1 MIDAICAHL
10 HNYFTEEE
18 DIHRG
23 TWVIENGEIDLS
35 DILLNGQYFRIVGSA
50 LNDGVYQYPVTAAGG
65 EESLIS
71 GEQSEPEP
79 ASAAEQD
86 AGETRD
92 PQSVARARGVLSDET
107 FDGEIWAMKV
117 PRAVIA
123 LAGEITAWQAQYGA
137 AMASPYQSESVIGV
151 YSYNKA
157 TSGSGAGGS
166 ADAWKDV
173 FRGQLNQWR
182 KLR

>member
-65 EESLIS
+65 EGSPL
-71 GEQSEPEP
+71 
-79 ASAAEQD
+79 
-86 AGETRD
+86 T
-92 PQSVARARGVLSDET
+92 DET
-107 FDGEIWAMKV
+107 FDGEIWPMKV

-123 LAGEITAWQAQYGA
+123 LAGEIAAWQAQYGA
-137 AMASPYQSESVIGV
+137 AMASPYTSESVIGV
-151 YSYNKA
+151 YSYSKA
-157 TSGSGAGGS
+157 AASEGSAGGS
-166 ADAWKDV
+166 ADAWKSV